1 MSNSSTINP
10 GATSGG
16 SLADY
21 IQLLKPITWFPP
33 MWALMCGLVSA
44 GASPLSNPLFFCA
57 GILLTGP
64 LVCGASQI
72 INDWHDREV
81 DALNEPDRPIPSGRV
96 SESNAL
102 RFAFGWSLLAQ
113 AWSFTLGPWVAGATA
128 LGLFLAWAY
137 SAPPLRLKQ
146 NGWWGNLAVGVSYE
160 GLAWITGAAIVLGG
174 GLPGWSILLVA
185 ALYSIGAH
193 GIMTL
198 NDFKAIDGDITI
210 GIRTLPVQLGP
221 QPAARLACFVMIAP
235 QLVVLYCLAMW
246 NHSTAMLLITML
258 VIGQLF
264 AMARFLRDPRALAP
278 WYNGVGVTQ
287 YVAGMMVTAM
297 AMGGRLG

>member
-1 MSNSSTINP
+1 MSNSTAINS
-10 GATSGG
+10 GATSR
-16 SLADY
+16 SSSADY

-44 GASPLSNPLFFCA
+44 GTTPFEAPWLFAA

-81 DALNEPDRPIPSGRV
+81 DALNEPHRPIPSGRI
-96 SESNAL
+96 SEKAAL
-102 RFAFGWSLLAQ
+102 RFAVCWCLLAQ
-113 AWSFTLGPWVAGATA
+113 AWSFTLGTWVASATA
-128 LGLFLAWAY
+128 LGLVLAWAY

-146 NGWWGNLAVGVSYE
+146 NGWWGNLSVAVSYE
-160 GLAWITGAAIVLGG
+160 GLAWVTGAAIIIGG
-174 GLPGWSILLVA
+174 ELPSTTILIVA
-185 ALYSIGAH
+185 GLYSLGAH

-198 NDFKAIDGDITI
+198 NDFKAIEGDIAV

-221 QPAARLACFVMIAP
+221 QRAARLACLVMIAP
-235 QLVVLYCLAMW
+235 QLVIFGLLLFWEQTLAGSIIAALVAGQALAMRK
-246 NHSTAMLLITML
+246 LLK
-258 VIGQLF
+258 
-264 AMARFLRDPRALAP
+264 APRDFAP

-287 YVAGMMVTAM
+287 YVAGMMVTAC
-297 AMGGRLG
+297 AIGGHFG